1 LCDTLDSM
9 DLKFPKPAAGSKKIR
24 FK

>member
-1 LCDTLDSM
+1 LRDTLNSM